1 MKCTQYLTNNTT
13 LQGTIEII
21 FVTFLEF
28 KTEGCKFYIKLCT
41 FYCLKHLKNKLILR
55 AVKKRVL
62 DLFSDIII

>member
-41 FYCLKHLKNKLILR
+41 FYCLKHLKNKLIL
-55 AVKKRVL
+55 
-62 DLFSDIII
+62 